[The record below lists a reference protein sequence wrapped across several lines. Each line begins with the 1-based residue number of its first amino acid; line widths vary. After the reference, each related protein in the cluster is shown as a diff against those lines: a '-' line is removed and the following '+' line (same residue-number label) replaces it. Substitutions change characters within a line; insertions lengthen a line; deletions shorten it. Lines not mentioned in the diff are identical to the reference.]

1 MFYCADN
8 MDFNNTINQRVL
20 KVMESK
26 QLSRSAFASML
37 ETSLPV
43 LTHISSGRNK
53 PGLELIQRIIEK
65 FPDISPDWLLTGTG
79 SMYRQKTVMPSLNTE
94 LNQLNILQTEIET
107 QIKAISQIEQYH
119 RILMKEVNY
128 LSELQAILIK
138 NKGISANHIKEIE
151 NVRIAIAEKLK

>member
-1 MFYCADN
+1 
-8 MDFNNTINQRVL
+8 
-20 KVMESK
+20 MESK
-26 QLSRSAFASML
+26 QLSRSAFANIL

-53 PGLELIQRIIEK
+53 PGLELIQRLIEK
-65 FPDISPDWLLTGTG
+65 FPDVSPDWLLTGTG
-79 SMYRQKTVMPSLNTE
+79 SMHREKNVMPSLSTE
-94 LNQLNILQTEIET
+94 LNQLSNLKTEIET

-138 NKGISANHIKEIE
+138 NNSTSAKHMKEIE
-151 NVRIAIAEKLK
+151 NVTAAIAEKMK

>member
-1 MFYCADN
+1 MN
-8 MDFNNTINQRVL
+8 FNDTINHRVL
-20 KVMESK
+20 RVMESK
-26 QLSRSAFASML
+26 QLSRSAFANIL

-53 PGLELIQRIIEK
+53 PGLELIQRLIEK
-65 FPDISPDWLLTGTG
+65 FPDVSPDWLLTGTG
-79 SMYRQKTVMPSLNTE
+79 SMHREKIVMPSLSTE
-94 LNQLNILQTEIET
+94 LNQLSNLKTEIET

-138 NKGISANHIKEIE
+138 NNSTSAKHMKEIE
-151 NVRIAIAEKLK
+151 NVTAAIAEKMK

>member
-1 MFYCADN
+1 
-8 MDFNNTINQRVL
+8 MDFNSTINQRVL
-20 KVMESK
+20 KVMDSK
-26 QLSRSAFASML
+26 QLSRSAFANIL

-53 PGLELIQRIIEK
+53 PGLELIQRLIEK

-79 SMYRQKTVMPSLNTE
+79 SMLRQKNIMPSLSTE
-94 LNQLNILQTEIET
+94 LNQLSNLKSEIES
-107 QIKAISQIEQYH
+107 QINAISQIEQYH

-138 NKGISANHIKEIE
+138 NNSTSAKHIKEIE
-151 NVRIAIAEKLK
+151 YVTAAIAEKMK